1 MIIYAVL
8 LFFLMYQINERRFK
22 ERDLDAILQSKHLAS
37 LSDNVVGE
45 IYSCIVLGIE
55 GRDSPNYLY
64 RVGEKYRREYISFN
78 VIRDA
83 ERRFQEKCRL
93 GFGEAIAWI
102 AGETEKRGEPL
113 PESEISV
120 RYNPLII
127 DPADGGYKQDTI
139 EGLVHQ
145 LVKKERTLAVGRAL
159 KWGAKAFV
167 NRNQEIPH
175 GTIPYKEYEEILKF
189 LKEMV

>member
-1 MIIYAVL
+1 MAPYTIAHLKISMKLQETGFKYFNETRLGKTRLGVYLTNSLEDTQIQQNL
-8 LFFLMYQINERRFK
+8 LAF
-22 ERDLDAILQSKHLAS
+22 
-37 LSDNVVGE
+37 
-45 IYSCIVLGIE
+45 
-55 GRDSPNYLY
+55 
-64 RVGEKYRREYISFN
+64 
-78 VIRDA
+78 
-83 ERRFQEKCRL
+83 

-127 DPADGGYKQDTI
+127 DSADGGYKQDTI